1 MLPLRFTLTCC
12 ILLSSAIATRIEAAN
27 FELSNAS
34 ITVGVTRGF
43 PDIDGDG
50 NANLTLPYNAT
61 HSAAIAPSSI
71 TANYDLSNTR
81 FLIDFIMASQA
92 TFTQTTSVSAS
103 SFNDITPA
111 EDILVQYDGRFDF
124 DLPADSMTAVL
135 DFAVFESDDN
145 TVILASEDRS
155 HNTIFG
161 IGPRTFEISG
171 EFILPAGNTW
181 LMGYLFR
188 ITSRS
193 SSAPFTGTGGG
204 YLDVRF
210 IPEPHTA
217 LLLLFGTAAAN
228 HRRPWRGAIACDQR
242 APFPPTP

>member
-1 MLPLRFTLTCC
+1 MLRLRITLTCC
-12 ILLSSAIATRIEAAN
+12 FLLSGAIVTGSEAAN

-43 PDIDGDG
+43 PDIEGDG
-50 NANLTLPYNAT
+50 NANLTLPYSAT
-61 HSAAIAPSSI
+61 HSAAIEPSNI

-81 FLIDFIMASQA
+81 FLIDFTMASQE
-92 TFTQTTSVSAS
+92 TFTQTTIERVS

-111 EDILVQYDGRFDF
+111 EDIMIQYDGRFDF
-124 DLPADSMTAVL
+124 DLPADSMTALL

-161 IGPRTFEISG
+161 LGPRSFEISG
-171 EFILPAGNTW
+171 ELILPAGNTW

-193 SSAPFTGTGGG
+193 SSAPFTGTGSG

-210 IPEPHTA
+210 IPEPDTA
-217 LLLLFGTAAAN
+217 LLLLFGAGAAV
-228 HRRPWRGAIACDQR
+228 RRRRNGLPRDRR
-242 APFPPTP
+242 APSPPTS

>member
-1 MLPLRFTLTCC
+1 MFLTRSKLVLCVLIIC
-12 ILLSSAIATRIEAAN
+12 VSVARMDAAN

-43 PDIDGDG
+43 PDIEGDG
-50 NANLTLPYNAT
+50 NANLTLPYSAT
-61 HSAAIAPSSI
+61 HSATIEPSNI

-81 FLIDFIMASQA
+81 FLIDLTMASQA
-92 TFTQTTSVSAS
+92 TFTQTTIVGAS

-161 IGPRTFEISG
+161 LGPRSFEISG

-193 SSAPFTGTGGG
+193 SSAPFTGSGSG
-204 YLDVRF
+204 YLDVRV

-217 LLLLFGTAAAN
+217 MLLLSGGIMASCRGG
-228 HRRPWRGAIACDQR
+228 RRKWKLRIRHVTCRTD
-242 APFPPTP
+242 